1 MSDCQSGAALAAD
14 RSQSWWLLS
23 RLFLERPEPALLGD
37 LASSLATV
45 PNDSGMDQEI
55 QALRAYLEAGDMEAL
70 SQQLAPEY
78 TRLLRGIQ
86 EGIGPPPPYESLFRG
101 GGLMSD
107 ATQSVRAH
115 YLAAGFGEIAPEAGP
130 QDHLGAELRFLSML
144 SFREAEAWEREAEA
158 KALAMQEAQRAFLEQ
173 HLMTWLPDYSLRLAD
188 ESKEP
193 FYRAVAQ
200 LTLVFAERIQ
210 SDLEYNHDAFQVA

>member
-1 MSDCQSGAALAAD
+1 MTDRETQRLLASDRA
-14 RSQSWWLLS
+14 QSWWMLS
-23 RLFLERPEPALLGD
+23 RLFLERPEPTLLTEVE
-37 LASSLATV
+37 AALATV
-45 PNDSGMDQEI
+45 PDGTDLDREV
-55 QALRAYLEAGDMEAL
+55 QALKTCLDGTPPEVL
-70 SQQLAPEY
+70 QKQLAPEY
-78 TRLLRGIQ
+78 TRLFRGIK
-86 EGIGPPPPYESLFRG
+86 EGIGPPPPYESLYRG

-115 YLAAGFGEIAPEAGP
+115 YRAAGFGEIAPEAGP

-144 SFREAEAWEREAEA
+144 SYREAEAWEREAEDE
-158 KALAMQEAQRAFLEQ
+158 ALAMHEAQRAFLEQ

-210 SDLEYNHDAFQVA
+210 SDLEYNHEAFQVA

>member
-1 MSDCQSGAALAAD
+1 
-14 RSQSWWLLS
+14 
-23 RLFLERPEPALLGD
+23 
-37 LASSLATV
+37 
-45 PNDSGMDQEI
+45 
-55 QALRAYLEAGDMEAL
+55 
-70 SQQLAPEY
+70 
-78 TRLLRGIQ
+78 
-86 EGIGPPPPYESLFRG
+86 
-101 GGLMSD
+101 MSD

-188 ESKEP
+188 ESREP

-210 SDLEYNHDAFQVA
+210 ADLEYNHDAFQVA